1 VEAIIDPILRAF
13 LVWLSYRMPA
23 CKAINKRILSSM
35 NVHPLGLENH
45 DFSRG
50 MKAVDFEPKKNYTK

>member
-1 VEAIIDPILRAF
+1 
-13 LVWLSYRMPA
+13 
-23 CKAINKRILSSM
+23 M